1 MDMAPIEFE
10 KQIKEKLDERK
21 IKPSKAT
28 WDKIKDK
35 IEVPTS
41 RKKTGFIRYAVAAA
55 IIGIFSS
62 VLWISNKSENEAL
75 ENLPIVDNPVDQNKE
90 MEIIEDTDKDY
101 QTESVEIVNI
111 TPAVKDPV
119 SEVEVSQ
126 SPVAKNQ
133 DLALDTEHNN
143 TEDSFLSLQA
153 EERIDQKIAE
163 VMAQVNFIENNQESI
178 TDAEVDS
185 LLRNAQRELLAE
197 KALQSEQNIDAAK
210 LLAGVEAELDQSFR
224 DQVFE
229 RLKNGFI
236 KVRTAVAD
244 RNN

>member
-1 MDMAPIEFE
+1 MAPIEFE

-21 IKPSKAT
+21 IKPSAAA
-28 WDKIKDK
+28 WEKIKDK
-35 IEVPTS
+35 IEVPAT
-41 RKKTGFIRYAVAAA
+41 RKKPAFMRYAVAAA
-55 IIGIFSS
+55 IVGIFFS
-62 VLWISNKSENEAL
+62 VLWISNNSENEVL
-75 ENLPIVDNPVDQNKE
+75 ENQPIVDNPVDQKKE
-90 MEIIEDTDKDY
+90 VEIMEDTDKDH
-101 QTESVEIVNI
+101 QTEPVEIVNI
-111 TPAVKDPV
+111 TPAEKDPV
-119 SEVEVSQ
+119 SETEVSQ
-126 SPVAKNQ
+126 SPIAKNK
-133 DLALDTEHNN
+133 DLALDTQHNN

-163 VMAQVNFIENNQESI
+163 VVAQVNFIENNQESI

-197 KALQSEQNIDAAK
+197 KALQSEQNIDAAE